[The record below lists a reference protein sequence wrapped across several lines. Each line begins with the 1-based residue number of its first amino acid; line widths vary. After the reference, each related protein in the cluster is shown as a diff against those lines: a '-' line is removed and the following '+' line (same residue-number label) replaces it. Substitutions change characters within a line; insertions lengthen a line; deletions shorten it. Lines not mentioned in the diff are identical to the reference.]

1 MGMAIMGINI
11 SILIGMFQ
19 MHKQIK
25 VSKQFLADF
34 ETVTKFYGF
43 PDEDIEFLKN
53 KARADYDTTR
63 LSLEMIANDVRR
75 IEQFEIEDAA

>member
-1 MGMAIMGINI
+1 MLKMA
-11 SILIGMFQ
+11 
-19 MHKQIK
+19 KQIK

-53 KARADYDTTR
+53 KACAG
-63 LSLEMIANDVRR
+63 LINLECRR
-75 IEQFEIEDAA
+75 RHKC

>member
-19 MHKQIK
+19 MHKPIK

-43 PDEDIEFLKN
+43 PYEDIEFLKN
-53 KARADYDTTR
+53 KARADYEKTR
-63 LSLEMIANDVRR
+63 LSLEMIANEVRK
-75 IEQFEIEDAA
+75 IEQFEI

>member
-1 MGMAIMGINI
+1 MLKMA
-11 SILIGMFQ
+11 
-19 MHKQIK
+19 KQIK

-53 KARADYDTTR
+53 KARADYDKTR
-63 LSLEMIANDVRR
+63 LSLEMIANDVRK
-75 IEQFEIEDAA
+75 IEQFGIKDAA

>member
-1 MGMAIMGINI
+1 MA
-11 SILIGMFQ
+11 
-19 MHKQIK
+19 KQIK
-25 VSKQFLADF
+25 VSKQFLTDF

-75 IEQFEIEDAA
+75 IEQFEIEYAA